1 MTPKE
6 IKENLNHVVL
16 IKGPNRDIYNSRYL
30 LTACIIR
37 KQEDDLVISAELQD
51 LNNSRSILIEP
62 IKNIYKNN

>member
-6 IKENLNHVVL
+6 IKENLNQVVL
-16 IKGPNRDIYNSRYL
+16 IKGSNRDTYNSRYL
-30 LTACIIR
+30 LIGCIIR

-51 LNNSRSILIEP
+51 LNNSRSVLIEP